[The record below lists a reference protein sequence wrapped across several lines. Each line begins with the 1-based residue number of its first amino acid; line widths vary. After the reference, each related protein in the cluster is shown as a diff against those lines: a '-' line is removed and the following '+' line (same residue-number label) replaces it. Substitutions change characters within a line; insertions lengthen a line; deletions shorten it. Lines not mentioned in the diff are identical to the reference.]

1 MTDRGDERLKKI
13 TILNIESG
21 ITKSLGYDDIIN
33 EYMNIITL
41 KLAKKKKKNNNK
53 EFALV
58 PYTI

>member
-41 KLAKKKKKNNNK
+41 KLAKKKKKNNTK
-53 EFALV
+53 
-58 PYTI
+58 